1 MKNHRTF
8 PQFSPPLVESIA
20 QVFILAHKESTEL
33 LETALDREGFTCE
46 VLRQQ
51 HQPEYRDYSR
61 SYLCL
66 LNHIQAWQRATQ
78 IENQTGQLT
87 LIVEADFVPVVGMGK
102 LPLPCNPNQPNLG
115 ITWLYTCAPQVY
127 SVSLEGFAE
136 GFSTS
141 MVAYLVT
148 PHTAQCLLD
157 LAEEIRCKFG
167 ATTYTTWDSEID
179 SFLRDRHLKNYIPF
193 RNYGEHGGRPNPEHR
208 QNGLAA
214 PHRADVLYGQLAF
227 MPLYAIEQNKPNYF
241 KYFSTRLYARMKGM
255 ARLAMGKFLR
265 LQVLRGSSVP
275 DRLVRF
281 TIRRQL
287 WLGL

>member
-1 MKNHRTF
+1 MTSRTPHPIAF
-8 PQFSPPLVESIA
+8 PSLAQSIA
-20 QVFILAHKESTEL
+20 QVFILAHRESTEL
-33 LETALDREGFTCE
+33 LEAALNREGFTCE

-66 LNHIQAWQRATQ
+66 LNHAQAWQRATQ
-78 IENQTGQLT
+78 TGKLT
-87 LIVEADFVPVVGMGK
+87 LIVEADFVPVVGIGK

-127 SVSLEGFAE
+127 SVSPEGFAE

-141 MVAYLVT
+141 MVAYILT
-148 PHTAQCLLD
+148 PQTAQCLLE
-157 LAEEIRCKFG
+157 LAKEIQCKFG

-179 SFLRDRHLKNYIPF
+179 SFLRDRHLKNYLPF

-214 PHRADVLYGQLAF
+214 PHRADVLYGRLAF
-227 MPLYAIEQNKPNYF
+227 MPLYAIEQNKPSYL
-241 KYFSTRLYARMKGM
+241 KYFSARLYARIKGM
-255 ARLAMGKFLR
+255 GRLVMGKFLR

-275 DRLVRF
+275 DRLIRF
-281 TIRRQL
+281 TLHRQL